1 VKVLPVLIFALV
13 ALPLLVLAFLAR
25 RRSTRAG
32 EQPAGVTDEE
42 RALEDET
49 FAEAERYQ
57 AEWREEQ
64 HRREDERDH
73 THDAPLP

>member
-1 VKVLPVLIFALV
+1 VLPVLIFALV

-25 RRSTRAG
+25 RRSTRAV
-32 EQPAGVTDEE
+32 EHPAGKTDEE
-42 RALEDET
+42 RALEEKE

-64 HRREDERDH
+64 HEHEHERDR
-73 THDAPLP
+73 TRDAPLP

>member
-1 VKVLPVLIFALV
+1 MLPVLIFALV

-25 RRSTRAG
+25 RRSTRAA
-32 EQPAGVTDEE
+32 ERPAGEANRE
-42 RALEDET
+42 RALEQEE

-64 HRREDERDH
+64 HRHEDERDH
-73 THDAPLP
+73 TRDAPLS

>member
-1 VKVLPVLIFALV
+1 MLPVLIFALV

-32 EQPAGVTDEE
+32 EHAAGETDEE
-42 RALEDET
+42 RMHEEEE

-64 HRREDERDH
+64 HKHEHERDH
-73 THDAPLP
+73 TRDPPLP